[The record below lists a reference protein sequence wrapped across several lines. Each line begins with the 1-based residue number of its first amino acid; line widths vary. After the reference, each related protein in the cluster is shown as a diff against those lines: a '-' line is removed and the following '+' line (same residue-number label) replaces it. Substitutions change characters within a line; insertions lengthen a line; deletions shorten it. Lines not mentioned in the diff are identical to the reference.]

1 MVVTQTQTQIQTQTK
16 QHIWV
21 AVCLSAIVALALA
34 LGLMSMPGSPG
45 LTHDSANFLSA
56 AENMAKTGRFI
67 YSVPD
72 TLSQKQFEETNAYMP
87 GYQVVVAGLLRI
99 GLPAEVALY
108 VITLCGLLA
117 LVAATFGLGWQLSDS
132 VWSGALAAL
141 WTLSMSHIL
150 DVMTY
155 ALTESL
161 FIPLTVMA
169 LLLAAMYL
177 KRPVHAPMTRRD
189 YVLLGLTAFVTS
201 WSPMTRAFGLG
212 LVPAICGPFLL
223 RSLRARQFRRM
234 FFEALVGVVAVLP
247 TFANMAISYVINGCA
262 YCGVTPKRVDLSE
275 VGVTREWIAKLML
288 SNFIPELQLNF
299 GLRGLLR
306 NPIAL
311 VLVAAVAITVLVVLW
326 KQRSG
331 IRCVFVDVVNWP
343 RWPLYLFIAVYLVF
357 IFGTTTPGV
366 YVAFNY
372 PRYLVPLY
380 PLFIVLIVALWVD
393 LYRRFPSPILRTGL
407 AVLAVAYGIGTAQA
421 TRAFVGQAQVGRGIE
436 TASVRNHPALAWLRQ
451 HLRESDVIFSTK
463 APTVWYYAR
472 QPTHRLDGVEQL
484 QCSQLAK
491 PNAGGRSVF
500 VLFPFYVFKGNP
512 TDQANVDW
520 FKNWVAPCGQIA
532 EMQLFNSEGF
542 DNAAVYIVE
551 AKP

>member
-1 MVVTQTQTQIQTQTK
+1 MVATQTQTQIQTQTK
-16 QHIWV
+16 QHIWL
-21 AVCLSAIVALALA
+21 AVCLSAVIALALA

-87 GYQVVVAGLLRI
+87 GYQVVVAGLLTL

-132 VWSGALAAL
+132 VWGGALAAI

-161 FIPLTVMA
+161 FIPLTVLA

-177 KRPVHAPMTRRD
+177 KQPVHAPMTRRD

-223 RSLRARQFRRM
+223 RSLRARQYRRM
-234 FFEALVGVVAVLP
+234 AFEFLVGVVAVLP

-311 VLVAAVAITVLVVLW
+311 VLVAALVLAVFVVLW

-331 IRCVFVDVVNWP
+331 IRRVFVDVVNWP
-343 RWPLYLFIAVYLVF
+343 RWPLYLFIAIYLVF
-357 IFGTTTPGV
+357 IFGTSTPGV

-393 LYRRFPSPILRTGL
+393 LYRRFPSPILRAGL
-407 AVLAVAYGIGTAQA
+407 AVLALAYGIGTAQA
-421 TRAFVGQAQVGRGIE
+421 TRAFVGQAQIGRGIE
-436 TASVRNHPALAWLRQ
+436 TASVRNHPALAWVRQ

-484 QCSQLAK
+484 HCSQLAK
-491 PNAGGRSVF
+491 PETGGRSVF

-520 FKNWVAPCGQIA
+520 FKNWIAPCGQVA